1 MRLDEFKQER
11 VGDRIRWTAALTDDR
26 GDQAYQLLLVGAEGQ
41 VKEVFGESEFEVT
54 ISPDSE
60 HEEMTARASQLIGR
74 SESVLPQDAFDDL
87 SSLFRDDAPK
97 PSADDSVI
105 CAIRRERPGGTGFA
119 LIVPLVVPTG
129 VNVFFPFPL
138 AFVCGGAVLPV
149 TGDPDLFLHVN
160 SVVAPP
166 VLRST
171 FSAGPDSL
179 RFATPPF
186 AQFFPIFRVF
196 GFASSIAT
204 FTGASFGLP

>member
-41 VKEVFGESEFEVT
+41 IKEVFGESDFDVT
-54 ISPDSE
+54 ISPDVE
-60 HEEMTARASQLIGR
+60 QEEWVARAEKRLGLT
-74 SESVLPQDAFDDL
+74 ELVVPEDAFDDL
-87 SSLFRDDAPK
+87 PSVFRDDAPK
-97 PSADDSVI
+97 PSAEDSVI

-160 SVVAPP
+160 SVVAPA
-166 VLRST
+166 VMRST
-171 FSAGPDSL
+171 FSAGPDSV

-196 GFASSIAT
+196 GFASSVAT

>member
-41 VKEVFGESEFEVT
+41 IKEVFGESDFQVT
-54 ISPDSE
+54 ISPDVDQ
-60 HEEMTARASQLIGR
+60 EEWAARAEKQLGPAG
-74 SESVLPQDAFDDL
+74 VVPQDAFDDL
-87 SSLFRDDAPK
+87 SSLFRDEAPK
-97 PSADDSVI
+97 PSAENSVV

-129 VNVFFPFPL
+129 LNVLFPFPP

-149 TGDPDLFLHVN
+149 TGDPDLFLHAN

-166 VLRST
+166 VARST
-171 FSAGPDSL
+171 FSAGPDSV

-196 GFASSIAT
+196 GFASSVAT